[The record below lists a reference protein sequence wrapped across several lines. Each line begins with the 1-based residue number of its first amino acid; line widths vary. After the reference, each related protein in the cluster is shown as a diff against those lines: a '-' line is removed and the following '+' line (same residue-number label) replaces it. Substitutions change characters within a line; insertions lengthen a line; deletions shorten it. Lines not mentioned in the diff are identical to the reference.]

1 MLQNAKRVL
10 LVLAAA
16 GLTSGC
22 ADYMN
27 HRDTITFGAGNAM
40 EANKAIHTEDP
51 FPPEAQR
58 THIASDGKVVRRVM
72 TEYQNGG
79 AVVIEPSPAM
89 EANGASGGATV
100 SQ

>member
-16 GLTSGC
+16 GLVSGC

-79 AVVIEPSPAM
+79 VGVIEPSPAM
-89 EANGASGGATV
+89 GANGATV